1 METTKATSKPAKA
14 LEFAPDAWE
23 RFERAVSI
31 VASAPPHHRP
41 NKRTM
46 HRARRNYQTF
56 ALREQHSGVSLAQ
69 NHTRTLAGSR

>member
-1 METTKATSKPAKA
+1 METTKVTSKPAQA
-14 LEFAPDAWE
+14 LEFEPDAWE

-31 VASAPPHHRP
+31 VASAPPQHRP

-56 ALREQHSGVSLAQ
+56 NTREQHSGVGLAQ
-69 NHTRTLAGSR
+69 NHTRMLAGSR